1 MIDSNFDFQFLNFFL
16 IPTLWW
22 VCQEIIIKS
31 FFPMNVLLVG
41 DLGTIKS
48 QLFQYVQKIAP

>member
-1 MIDSNFDFQFLNFFL
+1 MICTYFDFQILSFFL

-22 VCQEIIIKS
+22 VYQEIIIKS

-48 QLFQYVQKIAP
+48 QLFEYMHKIAP